1 MAFCKKDWESHLVAV
16 RRYVVMLARYAS
28 QDIDKVSHWP
38 MRKIRNYVRALSD
51 QMEHEGGVP
60 SSMSGST
67 GHPRP

>member
-1 MAFCKKDWESHLVAV
+1 MAFFNKDWGQELKAV
-16 RRYVVMLARYAS
+16 RRYLVMLARYAS
-28 QDIDKVSHWP
+28 QDIDKISHWP
-38 MRKIRNYVRALSD
+38 LRKVREYVRTLSD